1 MASDE
6 GRASGI
12 NYPTGL
18 SPAHAE
24 GRGGRSALRRLLP
37 VLFLGLVVALSF
49 SGIFGGTPNA
59 THRAAAPRAELT
71 VEAPR
76 VLRSGEFFEMRFRI
90 AAAAPLADATL
101 TVDTALLHELTVNT
115 IIPAAASE
123 EAADGVLRFSYGPL
137 EAGEVIDIK
146 LDGQVNPRLFLGN
159 DGTVALADGEA
170 ELARVPLKLTVLP

>member
-6 GRASGI
+6 GRASGVD
-12 NYPTGL
+12 YPTGL
-18 SPAHAE
+18 SSAHAE
-24 GRGGRSALRRLLP
+24 GRGGHSVLRRLAP

-90 AAAAPLADATL
+90 AATQPLADATL
-101 TVDTALLHELTVNT
+101 TVDKAFLHELTVNT
-115 IIPAAASE
+115 MIPAAASE

-137 EAGEVIDIK
+137 AAGEAIDIK
-146 LDGQVNPRLFLGN
+146 IDGQVNPRLFLGN
-159 DGTVALADGEA
+159 EGAVAVADGEV
-170 ELARVPLKLTVLP
+170 ELARVPLALTVLP

>member
-6 GRASGI
+6 GRASGVH
-12 NYPTGL
+12 YPTGL

-24 GRGGRSALRRLLP
+24 GRGGRSGFRRLLP
-37 VLFLGLVVALSF
+37 VLLLGLVVALSF

-59 THRAAAPRAELT
+59 THRAVAPVAELT
-71 VEAPR
+71 VNAPR

-101 TVDTALLHELTVNT
+101 AIDESYLHELTVNT
-115 IIPAAASE
+115 MIPAAASE
-123 EAADGVLRFSYGPL
+123 DAADGVLRFSYGPL
-137 EAGEVIDIK
+137 EAGEAIDIK

-159 DGTVALADGEA
+159 EGAVAVADGEA